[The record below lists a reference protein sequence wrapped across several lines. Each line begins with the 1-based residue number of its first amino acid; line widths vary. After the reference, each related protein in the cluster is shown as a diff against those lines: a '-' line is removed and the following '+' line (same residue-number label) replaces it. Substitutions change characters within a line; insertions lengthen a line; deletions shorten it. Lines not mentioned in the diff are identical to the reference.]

1 MYDRTLEIIFQ
12 KHKNVMKIV
21 NNLWFNDE
29 RIFIEITNE
38 EVRSQSMLF
47 FPRLRQAT
55 DLQREEWT
63 ESHFGLH
70 WEKIDEDISFES
82 FAWGDNDLLTLYYQV

>member
-1 MYDRTLEIIFQ
+1 
-12 KHKNVMKIV
+12 MKTV
-21 NNLWFNDE
+21 TNLWFNDG
-29 RIFIEITNE
+29 RIFIETANG
-38 EVRSQSMLF
+38 EVRSQPMQF

-55 DLQREEWT
+55 ELQREEWT

-82 FAWGDNDLLTLYYQV
+82 FTWADNDPLTLYHRM